1 MILCLTEIK
10 LLPVGSIG
18 IDTFIIQSKTPLLFH
33 SFPKGRGAGGVPL
46 HPRQEKKIQR
56 RYQMKVS
63 PGPKSNHPLSRVN
76 NGPIGP
82 FQNTKPVGLLETHR
96 KSENPKSDFSKG
108 TYHLF

>member
-46 HPRQEKKIQR
+46 HPRQEKKHSK
-56 RYQMKVS
+56 KVPNES
-63 PGPKSNHPLSRVN
+63 QPRPK
-76 NGPIGP
+76 I
-82 FQNTKPVGLLETHR
+82 KPPTFT
-96 KSENPKSDFSKG
+96 S
-108 TYHLF
+108 